1 MYCSLVATSP
11 EKAIFKLAA
20 DIGHKD
26 DDKKKTQKKLLKK
39 IEIRAEY

>member
-11 EKAIFKLAA
+11 EKAISKFAT

-26 DDKKKTQKKLLKK
+26 EDKKKTQKKLLKN
-39 IEIRAEY
+39 RN